1 MKIRTR
7 LALGAGVQ
15 TALVVLLVA
24 AAQFL
29 TLRSFLAVA
38 EFERLEMLLPRLE
51 QELAARPVGT
61 GVPLEIQAL
70 PRNVDV
76 RVWQGGRIVAQT
88 PAFPAVP
95 GTLPPGYQASAG
107 HDVLVASVTLN
118 GRPATAQLAS
128 DVLGVVNP
136 LRAYLRALMVSAPA
150 AALLVALLSFW
161 LAGRLLRPLTELEV
175 AAEGVGREGDL
186 RAALPGAQ
194 GRDELGRLAGV
205 LQTTFGQLAEVR
217 EREADF
223 TRAAAHD
230 LRSPLA
236 ALKMRLQGALSGPR
250 SAEELRDELAEALTD
265 VDRMRHLT
273 DHLLLLARGAREMER
288 RPVNLARL
296 AGGLVDRA
304 REQTPDVPLDFVAQ
318 GDSLVAGDAALLTHL
333 IDNLIGNGVRHGQG
347 AAMLVEVRAAPHG
360 VLLRVSDAGPGV
372 PPEVLGRLTEPFY
385 RVDGSRSG
393 EGNGLG
399 LAIAHQIAQAHGAR
413 LTIGHG
419 QPSGLQVS
427 VEFDPAKPG
436 AESPR

>member
-38 EFERLEMLLPRLE
+38 EYERLEMLLPRLE
-51 QELAARPVGT
+51 QELASRPLGT
-61 GVPLEIQAL
+61 GAPLEIQAL

-76 RVWQGGRIVAQT
+76 RVWQGGRVVAQT
-88 PAFPAVP
+88 PAFPPVP
-95 GTLPPGYQASAG
+95 RTLPPGYQASAG

-136 LRAYLRALMVSAPA
+136 LRAYLRALTVSAPA

-161 LAGRLLRPLTELEV
+161 LAGRLLRPLTELER

-186 RAALPGAQ
+186 RAPLPGAR

-250 SAEELRDELAEALTD
+250 TPQELRNELAEALTD
-265 VDRMRHLT
+265 VERMRHLT
-273 DHLLLLARGAREMER
+273 DHLLLLARGTREVER
-288 RPVNLARL
+288 APLSLAHL
-296 AGGLVDRA
+296 AGEVVDRA
-304 REQTPDVPLDFVAQ
+304 REHAPEVPLEFEAR
-318 GDSLVAGDAALLTHL
+318 GDTTILGDAALLTHL
-333 IDNLIGNGVRHGQG
+333 IDNLVGNGIRHGRG
-347 AAMLVEVRAAPHG
+347 AAMQVAVRESGETAVLV
-360 VLLRVSDAGPGV
+360 VSDAGPGV
-372 PPEVLGRLTEPFY
+372 PPEVLGRLTEAFY
-385 RVDGSRSG
+385 RLDASRSG

-413 LTIGHG
+413 LTIDNGLS
-419 QPSGLQVS
+419 SGLRVS
-427 VEFDPAKPG
+427 VVFDRGLPG
-436 AESPR
+436 AEPPH